1 MSRRARLLAA
11 CLLVLLPALPA
22 RAQDSA
28 DHQYL
33 QDRLA
38 GDHQLNQSRAE
49 LEQLGAEQGLL
60 GSEIDALALSTA
72 QVEAELART
81 ADLITLSEANL
92 ASIAARRALTAD
104 LHEAAESALERAEI
118 AFATRRRL
126 ANERLVNMY
135 VYSTEHRTAL
145 SWQVSDVHDLENRHV
160 LLTMVGEYDKEL
172 LEGLDAAVVEIDE
185 RRHSLE
191 SLQQTIHVLAS
202 EEGEVLARHSRMRD
216 LQAELH
222 AELQVRIRQL
232 HDEIEALAAAQA
244 EVDAIMAARVAEIE
258 IEAAERDRRRRICF
272 DDPRRPLDGDGS
284 WIDCPAVGVV
294 IPPSAVRWPLVD
306 RVTSEYGPRWGR
318 MHEGIDIAGSYGV
331 SISSA
336 ESGRVDF
343 AGWIDG
349 YGNTVI
355 VDHGGGMST
364 LYAHMQDIAVLTG
377 QTLSIG
383 QAVGYVGNSGFS
395 QGPHLHFEV
404 RIDGAPVNP
413 RTYLP

>member
-49 LEQLGAEQGLL
+49 LEQLGAEQGLR
-60 GSEIDALALSTA
+60 GSEIDALQLSTA

-81 ADLITLSEANL
+81 ADLIALSEARL
-92 ASIAARRALTAD
+92 ANIAARQALTTD
-104 LHEAAESALERAEI
+104 LHEAAENALARAEI
-118 AFATRRRL
+118 ALATRREL
-126 ANERLVNMY
+126 ANERLANMY

-145 SWQVSDVHDLENRHV
+145 SWKVDDVGDLEHRHV
-160 LLTMVGEYDKEL
+160 LLTMVGEHDKEL
-172 LEGLDAAVVEIDE
+172 LEGLDAAVIEIDG
-185 RRHSLE
+185 RRRSLA
-191 SLQQTIHVLAS
+191 SLQRTIEALAS
-202 EEGEVLARHSRMRD
+202 EEGDVLAEHGRMRD
-216 LQAELH
+216 LQAKLH
-222 AELQVRIRQL
+222 AELQARIQQL
-232 HDEIEALAAAQA
+232 HDEIEALEAAQA
-244 EVDAIMAARVAEIE
+244 EVDAILAARVAEIE
-258 IEAAERDRRRRICF
+258 FEAAERDRRRGICF
-272 DDPRRPLDGDGS
+272 GNPRSPLDGDGS

-318 MHEGIDIAGSYGV
+318 MHEGIDIAGSHGV
-331 SISSA
+331 SIHSA

-343 AGWIDG
+343 AGWIGG

-364 LYAHMQDIAVLTG
+364 LYAHMQDIAVWTG

-383 QAVGYVGNSGFS
+383 EVVGYVGNSGFS

>member
-38 GDHQLNQSRAE
+38 GDDQLNRSRAE

-60 GSEIDALALSTA
+60 GSEIDALQLSTA

-81 ADLITLSEANL
+81 ADLIALSEARL
-92 ASIAARRALTAD
+92 ANIAARQVLTAD
-104 LHEAAESALERAEI
+104 LHEVAESALQGAEI

-185 RRHSLE
+185 RRRTLE
-191 SLQQTIHVLAS
+191 SLQRTIETLAAQ
-202 EEGEVLARHSRMRD
+202 EGEVLSEHNRARD

-222 AELQVRIRQL
+222 AELQARVRQL
-232 HDEIEALAAAQA
+232 HDEIEALEAAQA
-244 EVDAIMAARVAEIE
+244 EVDAILAARVAEIE
-258 IEAAERDRRRRICF
+258 LEAAERDRRRGICF
-272 DDPRRPLDGDGS
+272 ANPRRPLDGDGS

-318 MHEGIDIAGSYGV
+318 MHEGIDIAGTHGAP
-331 SISSA
+331 IHSA
-336 ESGRVDF
+336 ESGRVDY
-343 AGWIDG
+343 AGWIRG
-349 YGNTVI
+349 YGNTII

-364 LYAHMQDIAVLTG
+364 LYAHMHGFAVAAG
-377 QTLSIG
+377 QTVSIG
-383 QAVGYVGNSGFS
+383 QVVGYVGNSGFS

>member
-11 CLLVLLPALPA
+11 CLLVLLPTLPA

-38 GDHQLNQSRAE
+38 GDSALVESRSA
-49 LEQLGAEQGLL
+49 LDQLGAEQGLL
-60 GSEIDALALSTA
+60 GERIDGLQLSTE
-72 QVEAELART
+72 QIEAELART
-81 ADLITLSEANL
+81 ADLIALSEARL
-92 ASIAARRALTAD
+92 AAIAERQALTGD
-104 LHEAAESALERAEI
+104 LHAAAERALERAE
-118 AFATRRRL
+118 ADFAGRRQL
-126 ANERLVNMY
+126 ATERLVNMY

-145 SWQVSDVHDLENRHV
+145 SWQVSDVQDLENRHV
-160 LLTMVGEYDKEL
+160 LLTMVGEHDKEV
-172 LEGLDAAVVEIDE
+172 LESLDAAVIEIGE
-185 RRHSLE
+185 RRESLE
-191 SLQQTIHVLAS
+191 SLQHAIDALAS
-202 EEGEVLARHSRMRD
+202 QEVEVLAENNRNRD
-216 LQAELH
+216 LQAALH
-222 AELQVRIRQL
+222 ADLQEKIQYL
-232 HDEIEALAAAQA
+232 HDEIEALEAAQA
-244 EVDAIMAARVAEIE
+244 EVAAIMSKRIAEIE

-272 DDPRRPLDGDGS
+272 DNPRRPLDSDGS

-331 SISSA
+331 PVHSA
-336 ESGRVDF
+336 ESGRVDY
-343 AGWIDG
+343 AGWIGG

-364 LYAHMQDIAVLTG
+364 LYAHMQDIAVGPG

-383 QAVGYVGNSGFS
+383 EVVGYVGNSGFS

-413 RTYLP
+413 RRYLP

>member
-38 GDHQLNQSRAE
+38 GDDQLNRSRAE
-49 LEQLGAEQGLL
+49 LEQLGAEQGLR
-60 GSEIDALALSTA
+60 GSEIDALQLSTA

-81 ADLITLSEANL
+81 ADLIALSEARL
-92 ASIAARRALTAD
+92 ASIAARQALTAE
-104 LHEAAESALERAEI
+104 LHGAAEGALERAEI
-118 AFATRRRL
+118 ALANRRRL

-145 SWQVSDVHDLENRHV
+145 SWKVDDVGDLEHRHV

-172 LEGLDAAVVEIDE
+172 LEGLDDAVRDIDE
-185 RRHSLE
+185 RRRTLE
-191 SLQQTIHVLAS
+191 SLQRTVDALAS
-202 EEGEVLARHSRMRD
+202 QEGEVLAEHSRMRN

-222 AELQVRIRQL
+222 AELQARIRQL
-232 HDEIEALAAAQA
+232 HDEIEALEAAQA
-244 EVDAIMAARVAEIE
+244 EVDAILAARVAEIE
-258 IEAAERDRRRRICF
+258 FEAAERDRRRGICF
-272 DDPRRPLDGDGS
+272 DNPRRPLDSDGS

-318 MHEGIDIAGSYGV
+318 IHEGIDIAGAHGAP
-331 SISSA
+331 IHSA
-336 ESGRVDF
+336 ESGRVDY
-343 AGWIDG
+343 AGWIGG

-364 LYAHMQDIAVLTG
+364 LYAHMHGFAVEAG
-377 QTLSIG
+377 QTVSIG
-383 QAVGYVGNSGFS
+383 QEVGYVGNTGLS

-404 RIDGAPVNP
+404 RIHGAPVNP

>member
-38 GDHQLNQSRAE
+38 GDHQLNESRAE

-60 GSEIDALALSTA
+60 GSEIDALQLSTA

-81 ADLITLSEANL
+81 ADLIALSETRLAN
-92 ASIAARRALTAD
+92 IAARQALTAD
-104 LHEAAESALERAEI
+104 LHGEAESALERAET
-118 AFATRRRL
+118 ALATRRELANDRL
-126 ANERLVNMY
+126 ANMY

-145 SWQVSDVHDLENRHV
+145 SWNVSDVHDLENRHV
-160 LLTMVGEYDKEL
+160 LLTMVGEYDKAL
-172 LEGLDAAVVEIDE
+172 LEGLDAAVIEIDE
-185 RRHSLE
+185 RRRALE
-191 SLQQTIHVLAS
+191 SLQRTIATLAS
-202 EEGEVLARHSRMRD
+202 EEGDVLAEHGRIRAR
-216 LQAELH
+216 QEALH

-244 EVDAIMAARVAEIE
+244 EVDAILAARVAEIE
-258 IEAAERDRRRRICF
+258 FEAAERDRRRGICF
-272 DDPRRPLDGDGS
+272 ANPRRPLAADGT

-294 IPPSAVRWPLVD
+294 IPPGAVRWPLVD

-318 MHEGIDIAGSYGV
+318 MHEGIDIAGSYGT
-331 SISSA
+331 SIYSA

-343 AGWIDG
+343 AGWIGG

-364 LYAHMQDIAVLTG
+364 LYAHMQDIAVWTG

-383 QAVGYVGNSGFS
+383 EVVGYVGNSGFS
-395 QGPHLHFEV
+395 RGPHLHFEV

>member
-38 GDHQLNQSRAE
+38 GDHQLNQSRSE

-60 GSEIDALALSTA
+60 GSEIDALQLSTA

-81 ADLITLSEANL
+81 ADLIALSEARL
-92 ASIAARRALTAD
+92 ANIAARQALTTD
-104 LHEAAESALERAEI
+104 LHGAAENALEHAEN
-118 AFATRRRL
+118 ALEVRRELAT
-126 ANERLVNMY
+126 ERLVNMY

-145 SWQVSDVHDLENRHV
+145 SWKVSDVHDLENRHV

-172 LEGLDAAVVEIDE
+172 LEGLDAAVIEIDE
-185 RRHSLE
+185 RRHTLE
-191 SLQQTIHVLAS
+191 LLQQTIDALGSQEGLVLA
-202 EEGEVLARHSRMRD
+202 EHSRMRD

-222 AELQVRIRQL
+222 AELQVRIQQL
-232 HDEIEALAAAQA
+232 HNEIEALEAAQA

-258 IEAAERDRRRRICF
+258 LEAAERDRRRGICF
-272 DDPRRPLDGDGS
+272 DNPRRPLDSDGS

-318 MHEGIDIAGSYGV
+318 MHEGIDIAGSHGV
-331 SISSA
+331 SIHSA

-343 AGWIDG
+343 AGWIGG

-355 VDHGGGMST
+355 MDHGGGMST
-364 LYAHMQDIAVLTG
+364 LYAHMQDIAVRTG

-383 QAVGYVGNSGFS
+383 EVVGYVGNSGFS